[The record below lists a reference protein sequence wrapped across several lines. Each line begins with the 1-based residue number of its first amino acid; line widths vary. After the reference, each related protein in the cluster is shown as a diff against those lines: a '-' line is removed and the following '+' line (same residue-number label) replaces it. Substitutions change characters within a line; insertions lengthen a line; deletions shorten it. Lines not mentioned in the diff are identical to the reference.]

1 MNPVWVIAK
10 KEIGSF
16 FNSLVGYMIVA
27 VFLILS
33 GLFTWLLG
41 NDIFMSQQANLNV
54 FFGWAQWILLLV
66 IPAITMKQIAEE
78 NKTGTIELLL
88 TKALSI
94 RQLVLGKFL
103 ACLLMVGIIFLFT
116 LPYYFSVAQLGDVD
130 HGAII
135 SGYIGLLV
143 LSAAYIAIGLFASS
157 LTSNQIVAF
166 LLALFLCFWFQF
178 IFGFLGNYSSGIM
191 GDILSSISMGEHY
204 NSLARGVIDTKD
216 LVYFGSVIFFFL
228 FWAEINVSKK

>member
-157 LTSNQIVAF
+157 LTSNQIK
-166 LLALFLCFWFQF
+166 Q
-178 IFGFLGNYSSGIM
+178 
-191 GDILSSISMGEHY
+191 
-204 NSLARGVIDTKD
+204 
-216 LVYFGSVIFFFL
+216 
-228 FWAEINVSKK
+228 